1 MKGRQRG
8 IRPADRDRSFSSLTT
23 GMWLLSPM
31 TMSSC
36 LQSWARSDER
46 RRRRP

>member
-1 MKGRQRG
+1 MKAPARRSPG
-8 IRPADRDRSFSSLTT
+8 PADERLRSPFLT

-36 LQSWARSDER
+36 LLSWTRAESR
-46 RRRRP
+46 RRS